1 MPAVVDSHKPR
12 TDSPS
17 RTQGAWN
24 REVTRFIEASGATT
38 HSFGLGR
45 LIGRLFALLYLTPEP
60 MCLDQIAKKLK
71 ISKASASI
79 TVRQLAALH
88 AVHKVA
94 EIEAA
99 GRRDF
104 YQAELSFGV
113 ILRKGL
119 LPGLQKKLRSAGVQI
134 DRTLGVSP
142 SQADLHAAPAAASDH
157 HKEIC
162 RRLRLARGLY
172 QKVNA
177 LFSNPL
183 VEHLL

>member
-1 MPAVVDSHKPR
+1 MPVAA
-12 TDSPS
+12 DSPKS
-17 RTQGAWN
+17 RADSPPRSAAAWN
-24 REVTRFIEASGATT
+24 REVSRFIAASGATT

-60 MCLDQIAKKLK
+60 LCLDQIAKKLK

-134 DRTLGVSP
+134 DRTLSVSP
-142 SQADLHAAPAAASDH
+142 SQADLQDVPAATSDH

-183 VEHLL
+183 LEHLL

>member
-1 MPAVVDSHKPR
+1 MPVAA
-12 TDSPS
+12 DSPKS
-17 RTQGAWN
+17 RADSPPRSAAAWN
-24 REVTRFIEASGATT
+24 REVSRFIAASGATT

-60 MCLDQIAKKLK
+60 LCLDQIAKKLK

-79 TVRQLAALH
+79 AVRQLAALH

-134 DRTLGVSP
+134 DRTLSVSP
-142 SQADLHAAPAAASDH
+142 SQADLQDVPAATSDH

-183 VEHLL
+183 LEHLL

>member
-1 MPAVVDSHKPR
+1 VA
-12 TDSPS
+12 
-17 RTQGAWN
+17 
-24 REVTRFIEASGATT
+24 RFIDAAGNTT

-45 LIGRLFALLYLTPEP
+45 LIGRLFALLYLSPEP
-60 MCLDQIAKKLK
+60 LCLDQIADKLK

-79 TVRQLAALH
+79 TVRQLASWH
-88 AVHKVA
+88 AVHK
-94 EIEAA
+94 IEEFETT

-104 YQAELSFGV
+104 YEAELRFGV

-142 SQADLHAAPAAASDH
+142 LQEKLRDDETGDH
-157 HKEIC
+157 HQEIC
-162 RRLRLARGLY
+162 RRLRLARSLH

-177 LFSNPL
+177 LLSSPII
-183 VEHLL
+183 EHLT

>member
-1 MPAVVDSHKPR
+1 MPAVVDSPQPR

-17 RTQGAWN
+17 RNQVAWN

-88 AVHKVA
+88 AVHKVE

-142 SQADLHAAPAAASDH
+142 SQEDLNEAPAAISDH

-162 RRLRLARGLY
+162 RRLHLARGLY

-183 VEHLL
+183 VENLL

>member
-1 MPAVVDSHKPR
+1 MPAVADSHKHR
-12 TDSPS
+12 TDPPS
-17 RTQGAWN
+17 RSPGAWN
-24 REVTRFIEASGATT
+24 REVARFIEASGATT

-79 TVRQLAALH
+79 TVRQLAAWH
-88 AVHKVA
+88 AVHKV
-94 EIEAA
+94 EKLEDA

-113 ILRKGL
+113 ILRNGL
-119 LPGLQKKLRSAGVQI
+119 LPSLQKKLRSAGVQI

-142 SQADLHAAPAAASDH
+142 SQADLRVTSDATSDH
-157 HKEIC
+157 QKEIC
-162 RRLRLARGLY
+162 HRLRLARGLY

>member
-1 MPAVVDSHKPR
+1 MPAVADSHKPR

-17 RTQGAWN
+17 RAQGTWN

-79 TVRQLAALH
+79 TVRQLAAWH
-88 AVHKVA
+88 AVHKVG
-94 EIEAA
+94 ELETA

-134 DRTLGVSP
+134 DRTLSVSP
-142 SQADLHAAPAAASDH
+142 SQADLQDVPVATSDH

-172 QKVNA
+172 QKANA
-177 LFSNPL
+177 MFSNPL
-183 VEHLL
+183 LEHLL